1 MKTVDFNV
9 ELAKKIAKGEIK
21 GLIKTIDG
29 KDVKY
34 YIGLQRGISLLL
46 D

>member
-9 ELAKKIAKGEIK
+9 ELAKKIANGEIK

-29 KDVKY
+29 SDVK
-34 YIGLQRGISLLL
+34 ILHWFAEGNFPII